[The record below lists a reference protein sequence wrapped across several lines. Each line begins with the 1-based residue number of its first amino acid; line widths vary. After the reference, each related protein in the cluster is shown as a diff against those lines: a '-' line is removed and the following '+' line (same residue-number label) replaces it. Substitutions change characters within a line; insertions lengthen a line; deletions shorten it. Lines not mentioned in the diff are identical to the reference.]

1 MMEDEFDPHKPIYYG
16 PSGSRKYKSG
26 GTSEDI
32 IILLVMLGAHTWGVS
47 LGWLFLILW

>member
-32 IILLVMLGAHTWGVS
+32 IILLVMLG
-47 LGWLFLILW
+47 LILGACHWVGCF